1 MNIGLEQYKQALD
14 KEKFIKPFV
23 QIFDQSANKFKNNF
37 TISESLDAMFPEQ
50 KRQDKNLIKAK
61 EALGN
66 LSELFTDLQINEIVT
81 DVDCLVENWLNQFE
95 RSIFEGKTLKEVF
108 HEKGGL

>member
-14 KEKFIKPFV
+14 KERLIKPFV
-23 QIFDQSANKFKNNF
+23 QIFDQSANKFANSF
-37 TISESLDAMFPEQ
+37 IISESLD
-50 KRQDKNLIKAK
+50 DKDLLKAK

-81 DVDCLVENWLNQFE
+81 DIDCLVENWLNQFE
-95 RSIFEGKTLKEVF
+95 KSVFDGKTLMEILQ
-108 HEKGGL
+108 EGRGL